1 MAKTRK
7 YIEFGALCLLA
18 IGILWWF
25 GRTLNWSEV
34 RAAVSNANI
43 YMLGTATLII
53 SFAYLIRAF
62 RWGAFLRPLGGSHL
76 SHLFAATTIGFG
88 AVFLAGRAGEVVRPV
103 VLPMRDP
110 TVRPSASF
118 VTIVVERIYDLV
130 AVVLMF
136 AINLIWFRPPA
147 GLQSDFNRVRLVG
160 IALLTVAVV
169 GVIALGWFRKHS
181 NKVIDAFKTLFA
193 TWTFIPERLAK
204 LVVGLLGQLAKA
216 LSVLVN
222 VKELLETVFWT
233 TLLWLGVAL
242 ANLLVIRAFGVPFG
256 FSETVFVLGWSMVA
270 SLVPTPGGA
279 AGAFHAATAAG
290 LLFLGVEK
298 EIAAAISIVMH
309 LIDFGPAV
317 LFGFVYVIKGDLNF
331 SRLRALTSQEAV
343 EEVVEN
349 EVLIPEGTQ
358 DGQAL
363 EKTGGEAFQAPRLR
377 GSTE

>member
-1 MAKTRK
+1 
-7 YIEFGALCLLA
+7 
-18 IGILWWF
+18 
-25 GRTLNWSEV
+25 
-34 RAAVSNANI
+34 
-43 YMLGTATLII
+43 MLVAATLII

-160 IALLTVAVV
+160 IVLLTVAVV
-169 GVIALGWFRKHS
+169 GVITLGWFRKHS
-181 NKVIDAFKTLFA
+181 NKVIDAFKSLFA
-193 TWTFIPERLAK
+193 TWTFIPDRVAK

-358 DGQAL
+358 SL

>member
-1 MAKTRK
+1 VAKTRK

-34 RAAVSNANI
+34 RTAVSNANV
-43 YMLGTATLII
+43 YMLGAATLII
-53 SFAYLIRAF
+53 CFAYLIRAF

-181 NKVIDAFKTLFA
+181 TKVIDAFKSLFA
-193 TWTFIPERLAK
+193 TWTFIPERIAK

-222 VKELLETVFWT
+222 VKELLETVLWT
-233 TLLWLGVAL
+233 TLLWVGVAL

-358 DGQAL
+358 DGQSL
-363 EKTGGEAFQAPRLR
+363 ENTGGEAFQAPRLR

>member
-1 MAKTRK
+1 VAKTRK

-34 RAAVSNANI
+34 KTAVSNANV
-43 YMLGTATLII
+43 YMLVAATLII

-160 IALLTVAVV
+160 IVLLTVAVV
-169 GVIALGWFRKHS
+169 GVITLGWFRKHS
-181 NKVIDAFKTLFA
+181 NKVIDAFKSLFA
-193 TWTFIPERLAK
+193 TWTFIPDRVAK

-358 DGQAL
+358 SL

>member
-1 MAKTRK
+1 VAKTRK

-34 RAAVSNANI
+34 RTAVSNANG
-43 YMLGTATLII
+43 YMLLAATLII

-103 VLPMRDP
+103 VLPMRDT

-160 IALLTVAVV
+160 IALLTVAVL

-181 NKVIDAFKTLFA
+181 TRVIDAFKKLFA
-193 TWTFIPERLAK
+193 TWTFIPERIAK

-358 DGQAL
+358 DGQSL
-363 EKTGGEAFQAPRLR
+363 ENTGGEAFQAPRLR

>member
-7 YIEFGALCLLA
+7 YIELGALCLLA

-34 RAAVSNANI
+34 RTAVSNANG
-43 YMLGTATLII
+43 YMLLAATLII

-103 VLPMRDP
+103 VLPMRDT

-160 IALLTVAVV
+160 IALLTVAVL

-181 NKVIDAFKTLFA
+181 TRVIDAFKKLFA
-193 TWTFIPERLAK
+193 TWTFIPERIAK

-358 DGQAL
+358 DGQSL
-363 EKTGGEAFQAPRLR
+363 ENTGGEAFQAPRLR